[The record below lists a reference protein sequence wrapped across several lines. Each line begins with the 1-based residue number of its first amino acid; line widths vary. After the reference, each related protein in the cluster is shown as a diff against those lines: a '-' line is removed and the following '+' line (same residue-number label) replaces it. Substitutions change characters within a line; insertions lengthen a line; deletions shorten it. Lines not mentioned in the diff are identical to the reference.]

1 MNVIFSV
8 RMLPLVNSICLIFRK
23 INLNKKN
30 CSDKNRKRYDQRC
43 RWRHGVGQPLF
54 SNYINLTSAV
64 NIKFSDGGLLF
75 SIIALVYCNS
85 LR

>member
-1 MNVIFSV
+1 M
-8 RMLPLVNSICLIFRK
+8 
-23 INLNKKN
+23 
-30 CSDKNRKRYDQRC
+30 NRKRYDQRC

-64 NIKFSDGGLLF
+64 NIKFSDGELLF